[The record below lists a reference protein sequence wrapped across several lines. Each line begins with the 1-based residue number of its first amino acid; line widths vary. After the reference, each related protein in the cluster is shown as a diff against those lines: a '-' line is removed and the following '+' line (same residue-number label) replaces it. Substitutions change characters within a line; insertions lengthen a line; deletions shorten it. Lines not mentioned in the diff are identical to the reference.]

1 MYEELRDDTAA
12 QLKARLSMTSCS
24 SGTNDERSDHVLR
37 WRWRSSNLECQ
48 HWQPMCFWIR
58 FRCPYL
64 ARYRLGVWSF
74 WCLEHDSVA
83 GLFCTRSA
91 VDSVWCQM
99 VESYSNRSWREDQA
113 ACKAA
118 NVCAKSLSRGS
129 VCDGSTVQDS
139 CMIAPRPTRVAD
151 SELSI
156 TPSSPRVYRQVDSG
170 DVKRLYV
177 GWQQF
182 LCLGFVRIQLQA
194 VLHVPLSDVS
204 AYTQRELTVQRLC
217 CRSASQDEAEC
228 RQSSPYYETS
238 YCTLWSETVKLL
250 FHWGRHGV
258 DTECNGIKS

>member
-1 MYEELRDDTAA
+1 MYEESSAMILRHSWK
-12 QLKARLSMTSCS
+12 LVC
-24 SGTNDERSDHVLR
+24 R
-37 WRWRSSNLECQ
+37 WRPVVVGRTTNEATMYYAGVDVRPILNVSIGSQ
-48 HWQPMCFWIR
+48 CFWIR

-74 WCLEHDSVA
+74 WCLEHDSIA
-83 GLFCTRSA
+83 GLFCTRIA

-156 TPSSPRVYRQVDSG
+156 TPSSLRVYRQVDSG

-228 RQSSPYYETS
+228 RQSSPYYETVVTVH
-238 YCTLWSETVKLL
+238 CGLKLWSFCSTE
-250 FHWGRHGV
+250 V
-258 DTECNGIKS
+258 DTAWTLNVTA